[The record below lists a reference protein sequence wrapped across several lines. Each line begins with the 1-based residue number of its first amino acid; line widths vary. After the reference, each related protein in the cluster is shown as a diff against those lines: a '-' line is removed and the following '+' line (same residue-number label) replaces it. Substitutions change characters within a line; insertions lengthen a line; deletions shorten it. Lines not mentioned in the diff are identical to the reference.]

1 MASFDDVIVR
11 RLQGIG
17 GRNQQA
23 SLNQRAVPGPTES
36 VLANRLLDLWSWGHL
51 STPVVQYLAEAG
63 VQDGLRQ
70 DNIQKLAGIGSQGV
84 HAGNTRRDLLRVF
97 PVANVPLPLEI
108 RVPYIDVKLRH
119 EDLQFQPS
127 Q

>member
-1 MASFDDVIVR
+1 MAPIDDVNVR

-23 SLNQRAVPGPTES
+23 SLNQRADAGPTES

-51 STPVVQYLAEAG
+51 STPVVQYFAEAG

-70 DNIQKLAGIGSQGV
+70 DNIQKVADIGAQG
-84 HAGNTRRDLLRVF
+84 F
-97 PVANVPLPLEI
+97 MQEI
-108 RVPYIDVKLRH
+108 PGVTC
-119 EDLQFQPS
+119 
-127 Q
+127 